1 MKHPFEN
8 QGSRPAWE
16 DLTTQELD
24 DLLAQD
30 FAAGQDGLLE
40 PEAILAMTEVINR
53 REEDTPTDAGVQAAW
68 ERFRARIREE
78 ETTPTESIPEE
89 LPAAPEAVSFAKPE
103 RKKPRWRKLRW
114 AVAVAAVVCLLVT
127 IMMVP
132 VSGERGVDRMVR
144 WTEQH
149 FSFGTQNSLP
159 QERPGGVTYKEVQET
174 VEGLTIQHV
183 LPNWYPEGTVLEEL
197 AVNEMFDGT
206 NVNVS
211 FSLKD
216 KEFSLNIDVYD
227 LEPIGT
233 TKYEKNEGPVEAY
246 YVNRVPHYIMGNMD
260 KHIVVWKN
268 GNTENFIQGDLTVE
282 ELKLMIDSIYE

>member
-8 QGSRPAWE
+8 QGNRPAWE

-30 FAAGQDGLLE
+30 FAAGQDGLLDT
-40 PEAILAMTEVINR
+40 EAILAMTEVINR

-68 ERFRARIREE
+68 ERFRARIREKE
-78 ETTPTESIPEE
+78 ASPAESAPEE
-89 LPAAPEAVSFAKPE
+89 LPAAPGAVPFVKPE
-103 RKKPRWRKLRW
+103 RKKPRRRKLRW
-114 AVAVAAVVCLLVT
+114 AVAVAAVACLLVT
-127 IMMVP
+127 MMMFP

-183 LPNWYPEGTVLEEL
+183 LPNWYPEGTVLEEMEINDL
-197 AVNEMFDGT
+197 LNGT
-206 NVNVS
+206 SVDVL
-211 FSLKD
+211 FSLGED
-216 KEFSLNIDVYD
+216 VFSLSISVYD
-227 LEPIGT
+227 TKQEGT
-233 TKYEKNEGPVEAY
+233 AQYEKNEGPVEAY

-260 KHIVVWKN
+260 KYIVVWKN
-268 GNTENFIQGDLTVE
+268 GNTENFIQGGLTVE